1 MSREPE
7 LEALFDRWNQV
18 WLEDRYD
25 LIPTCLAPVYT
36 RHGSMIQSEFTV
48 TYTAEEY
55 GRKVVAQRERTRLHF
70 VIHDRAFVGDRAWF
84 RHTLIWTDPDTGQT
98 VTRPAIQVYRVEDGR
113 MAETWVA
120 YQGDGSAW
128 PEFGHA

>member
-1 MSREPE
+1 MSHESDMRE
-7 LEALFDRWNQV
+7 LFERWIQV
-18 WLEDRYD
+18 WLEGRDD

-48 TYTAEEY
+48 SYTAEEY
-55 GRKVVAQRERTRLHF
+55 GRLLARERDRLHVRF

-84 RHTLIWTDPDTGQT
+84 RLTLFWSDPDTGQS
-98 VTRPAIQVYRVEDGR
+98 VTRAALQVYRVEDGR

-120 YQGDGSAW
+120 YQGEGSAW
-128 PEFGHA
+128 PEDGNA